1 MTTTII
7 ISVLT
12 YALLRSVETFIKLM
26 WSWYRDYKEEKMQ
39 MELEDNR
46 RNRQ

>member
-12 YALLRSVETFIKLM
+12 YALLRSVESLAKIL

-39 MELEDNR
+39 MELEDTR
-46 RNRQ
+46 RIDR